1 MFYIVGLGNPGEEY
15 EKSRH
20 NIGRM
25 SVSSFAKGK
34 DFSEFEND
42 KKSKSLLSKGIVG
55 KEKVFLVLPETFMN
69 KSGTAISAFVKPKD
83 PKSKKGIENVVVVYD
98 DLDLPV
104 GTMKISYNKGTGGH
118 RGLESIVKALKTK
131 EFARIRIGVS
141 STTASGKIKKP
152 IGEEKVLD
160 FILGKVK
167 DSEMVEL
174 KKVFKKVNE
183 ALEIIITE
191 GRERAMN
198 IYN

>member
-25 SVSSFAKGK
+25 SASAFMKAK
-34 DFSEFEND
+34 DFSEFKND
-42 KKSKSLLSKGIVG
+42 KKSKSLVSKGVVG
-55 KEKVFLVLPETFMN
+55 KEKVTLILPETFMN
-69 KSGTAISAFVKPKD
+69 KSGPAISSFVKPKD
-83 PKSKKGIENVVVVYD
+83 SKSKKGIENVVVVYD

-118 RGLESIVKALKTK
+118 RGLDSIVKALKTK
-131 EFARIRIGVS
+131 EFTRIRIGVS
-141 STTASGKIKKP
+141 AVTSSGKIKKP

-183 ALEIIITE
+183 ALETIIVE

-198 IYN
+198 VFN

>member
-25 SVSSFAKGK
+25 SVYSFAKGK

-42 KKSKSLLSKGIVG
+42 KKSKSLVSKGVVG
-55 KEKVFLVLPETFMN
+55 KEKVVLVLPETFMN

-141 STTASGKIKKP
+141 AVTPSGKIKKP

-160 FILGKVK
+160 FILGRVK

-183 ALEIIITE
+183 GLETIITE